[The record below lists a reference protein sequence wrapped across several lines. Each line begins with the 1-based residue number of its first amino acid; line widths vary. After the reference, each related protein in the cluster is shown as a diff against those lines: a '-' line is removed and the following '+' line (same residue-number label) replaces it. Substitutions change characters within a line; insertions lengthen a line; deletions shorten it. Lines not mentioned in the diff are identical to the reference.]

1 MPKDDHV
8 SLRGVITSV
17 YAGGL
22 FEVVLANADKTSIKA
37 RLSGKLRQHRIRVI
51 LGDSVEVAV
60 SPYDLTHGMIT
71 YRGIR

>member
-8 SLRGVITSV
+8 SFRGQITSV

-22 FEVVLANADKTSIKA
+22 FEVVLENANKTSIKA

-51 LGDSVEVAV
+51 LGDTVEVAV
-60 SPYDLTHGMIT
+60 SPYDMSHGMIT
-71 YRGIR
+71 YRGNR